1 MIGMILIA
9 IGVAAGL
16 SWRRVAILALL
27 LFVPLFTAAVVA
39 IVVWKNRPREDVS
52 TVLFCEGVASELRAG
67 ATLRQALTSAATSV
81 GVNPSPPGTPIGQVA
96 SELASSLAGVGE
108 EMRLTIITAAR
119 SGGGAAGIFDELASF
134 ALARSEI
141 DHELRV
147 AAAPGRATAL
157 VLVAAPLV
165 FVVSRVASG
174 DVWSLL
180 SSGQQR
186 FATLVG
192 LGMFLL
198 GLTIAA
204 AIAWRSHA

>member
-1 MIGMILIA
+1 VIGTILLA

-27 LFVPLFTAAVVA
+27 LFVPLLTAAVIA
-39 IVVWKNRPREDVS
+39 IVAWRNRPREDVS
-52 TVLFCEGVASELRAG
+52 AVLFCEGVASELRAG
-67 ATLRQALTSAATSV
+67 ATLRQALASAATSV
-81 GVNPSPPGTPIGQVA
+81 GVRPSPLGAPIEEVA
-96 SELASSLAGVGE
+96 SRLASSLAGVGE

-134 ALARSEI
+134 ALAQSEI

-157 VLVAAPLV
+157 VLVGAPLV
-165 FVVSRVASG
+165 FVVSRVTSG
-174 DVWSLL
+174 DIWSLL
-180 SSGQQR
+180 ASAQQR
-186 FATLVG
+186 IATLVG

-198 GLTIAA
+198 GITIATT
-204 AIAWRSHA
+204 IVWRASA